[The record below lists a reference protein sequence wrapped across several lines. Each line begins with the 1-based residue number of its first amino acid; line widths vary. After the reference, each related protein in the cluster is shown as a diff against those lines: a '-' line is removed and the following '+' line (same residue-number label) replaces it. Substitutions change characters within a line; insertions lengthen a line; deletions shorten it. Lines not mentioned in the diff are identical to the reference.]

1 MTRPTGQSM
10 ALVLGTGP
18 QDGATVAALR
28 LAEEAVHRGH
38 RVAVYAYGDGAR
50 VGAAGAVTAPHV
62 AGLLRR
68 GVHGG
73 LASWVVDR
81 VSGDRDPTSEPVGG
95 VVVGDGGDLWRFVGD
110 ADIVLGVSR

>member
-1 MTRPTGQSM
+1 MTRRTGQAL

-28 LAEEAVHRGH
+28 LAEAAVQRGH

-50 VGAAGAVTAPHV
+50 VGARGAVTAPHV
-62 AGLLRR
+62 AALLRQ

-81 VSGDRDPTSEPVGG
+81 ASADRDPTSQPVEG
-95 VVVGDGGDLWRFVGD
+95 VVAGDGGDLWRFVGD
-110 ADIVLGVSR
+110 SDIALGVSR